1 MKRTFLIVALLTAL
15 VQLPLALR
23 DAQAQTLEAIPGKAV
38 IYIVRPAIDSPNAGL
53 ITLDGVG
60 MIGTQPRT
68 YYRWEVVPGVYRIDG
83 FGATTATVT
92 VRAEAG
98 RLYFVRHTVYGGI
111 RDGVTGMSLYLIN
124 DSDGRKM
131 VQAAQLL

>member
-1 MKRTFLIVALLTAL
+1 MKRTFLIAVSLTAL
-15 VQLPLALR
+15 VQLPLTLQNV
-23 DAQAQTLEAIPGKAV
+23 QAQIIEAIPDKAV

-60 MIGTQPRT
+60 MIGIQPRT

-92 VRAEAG
+92 VQAEAG
-98 RLYFVRHTVYGGI
+98 KLYFVRHTVYGGI

-124 DSDGRKM
+124 DPDGRKM
-131 VQAAQLL
+131 VRAAQLL